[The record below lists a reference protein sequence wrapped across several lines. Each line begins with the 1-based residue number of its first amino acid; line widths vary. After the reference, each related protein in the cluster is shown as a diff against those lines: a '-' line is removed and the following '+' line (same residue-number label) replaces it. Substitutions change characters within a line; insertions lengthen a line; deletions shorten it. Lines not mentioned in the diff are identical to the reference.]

1 MLCCKFYIAFAASL
15 LGIIVGSMHSR
26 AAPFSEKQAFCIDRV
41 DRRHYSLYE
50 HTKAYNICIN
60 NADSLIPEYEQQR
73 SRQRQEQEERSR
85 RYDQQRR
92 IKEALSKEKEQ
103 LKERQFD
110 DVFSSFD

>member
-1 MLCCKFYIAFAASL
+1 M
-15 LGIIVGSMHSR
+15 
-26 AAPFSEKQAFCIDRV
+26 DRV
-41 DRRHYSLYE
+41 GTRHYNYGLYE
-50 HTKAYNICIN
+50 QTKAYNNCIN
-60 NADSLIPEYEQQR
+60 NADSLIREYEQQR